1 MPTISDEQLE
11 KEFKRMDKN
20 NDKSITVEE
29 LRHYYLPMQEMLG
42 VPQQVAEQEIQGL
55 MKRLDVDHDGR
66 INFEEFKKFIS
77 RT

>member
-1 MPTISDEQLE
+1 
-11 KEFKRMDKN
+11 MDKN

-66 INFEEFKKFIS
+66 INFEAELKFTNSSKNLHIL
-77 RT
+77 RKITETY